1 MKKIKNVFEF
11 DNNRFNIAILHH
23 DIEPAEI
30 KFKELFL
37 NRGCNVSLFDIRSVS
52 EKELKNFDFVFN
64 RVYSSVASRDYEML
78 SKTLKLLK
86 KLDKIGIIC
95 ANSHI
100 ASKADYSKYDLYKLL
115 VKNNISTPKTFFV
128 KTDKEISTVSKKAL
142 SKLSFPIV
150 VKRNCG
156 GKSYEVKRVYSE
168 KELLSSLRE
177 MFDLAKKQNYLGGLL
192 IQEFV
197 PSIRDHD
204 CRVAISNNNFLY
216 SYARTFISRDSE
228 DKWLASTS
236 GGSYEVNYNS
246 TFEEIS
252 LAKRANKAINCLF
265 SESDVIMTKNGPCI
279 IEINPSAGY
288 FVESEDDLNRMEVIV
303 QSFLNLLDS
312 QNNFMNVSK
321 ASSKVKIIQ
330 EELEEI
336 NPIVNSQ
343 LIIREEN

>member
-1 MKKIKNVFEF
+1 MKNRRNVFEF
-11 DNNRFNIAILHH
+11 DDIRFNIAILHH
-23 DIEPAEI
+23 DLEPAEI

-37 NRGCNVSLFDIRSVS
+37 NKGCNVSLFDIRFVN
-52 EKELKNFDFVFN
+52 EKDLKNFDFVFN
-64 RVYSSVASRDYEML
+64 RVYSSVASRDYETL
-78 SKTLKLLK
+78 SKTLKLLRKLEK
-86 KLDKIGIIC
+86 KGVIC
-95 ANSHI
+95 VNSYL
-100 ASKADYSKYDLYKLL
+100 ASKADYSKYELYKLL
-115 VKNNISTPKTFFV
+115 VKNNVYTPETFFV

-168 KELLSSLRE
+168 KELLSALRE

-216 SYARTFISRDSE
+216 SYARTFISRNSE

-236 GGSYEVNYNS
+236 GGSYEVNYDS

-252 LAKRANKAINCLF
+252 LAKKANKAINCLF

-288 FVESEDDLNRMEVIV
+288 FVESEDDLNRMEAIV
-303 QSFLNLLDS
+303 QSFLNLLES
-312 QNNFMNVSK
+312 QNNLMNVLK
-321 ASSKVKIIQ
+321 IPSKVQIIQ
-330 EELEEI
+330 DELEEVK
-336 NPIVNSQ
+336 PIGNSQ